1 MYENYPQAVE
11 KSTSGMLGHMT
22 RQTLRER
29 LVEQRTVLA
38 AQLKNLDEAI
48 GFLDKNPSFENFHNV
63 IGKAGF

>member
-1 MYENYPQAVE
+1 MYNDYPQAVE
-11 KSTSGMLGHMT
+11 KTSSGMLGHMT

-48 GFLDKNPSFENFHNV
+48 GFLDQNPSFENFHNV